1 MTFSQA
7 INTCFQKYAVFSGRA
22 KRSEYW
28 WWFLFSAL
36 AGIPFSLLDSFSENV
51 LFTLISLAISIALFI
66 PGLAVLFRRLHDTNR
81 SGWWWLIILV
91 PCAGVIVLLVFLIQD
106 SDPGTNSYGN

>member
-51 LFTLISLAISIALFI
+51 LFTLISLAISIALSIFSTHALSLDKFNVEF
-66 PGLAVLFRRLHDTNR
+66 LARQSSLPAFLLQAIQEKDAFQ
-81 SGWWWLIILV
+81 ILPHSKYEKRFV
-91 PCAGVIVLLVFLIQD
+91 
-106 SDPGTNSYGN
+106 

>member
-51 LFTLISLAISIALFI
+51 LFYTL
-66 PGLAVLFRRLHDTNR
+66 
-81 SGWWWLIILV
+81 
-91 PCAGVIVLLVFLIQD
+91 
-106 SDPGTNSYGN
+106 

>member
-36 AGIPFSLLDSFSENV
+36 AGIPFSLLDTFSENV

-66 PGLAVLFRRLHDTNR
+66 PGLSVLFRRLHDTNR

-106 SDPGTNSYGN
+106 SDPGTNSYGT